1 MSVFHCYTTPQ
12 LIDPWVI
19 PLQITAYYHTRS
31 VRLEGAPAKVELVN
45 TAQIGMVKSG
55 EYQRRNVATI
65 PLNQC
70 NVVRYA

>member
-1 MSVFHCYTTPQ
+1 
-12 LIDPWVI
+12 
-19 PLQITAYYHTRS
+19 